1 MGQAFGW
8 SAVAGPDRMDWPTY
22 WGARQLIAELHIGT
36 LMRDAER
43 TEDADFRDAKTQ
55 LERRR

>member
-1 MGQAFGW
+1 
-8 SAVAGPDRMDWPTY
+8 MDWPTY

-43 TEDADFRDAKTQ
+43 TEDADFRDAKKQ